1 MAKKKCGAE
10 DTIATVGRGGLTEKT
25 SEETTVLMSP
35 QPIQDVA
42 NAFLRR
48 ISMNVDGAV
57 LMRLDKLMK
66 LVIYVSFHAL

>member
-10 DTIATVGRGGLTEKT
+10 DTIATVGRGGLTEKM
-25 SEETTVLMSP
+25 SEETTVLMSS

-48 ISMNVDGAV
+48 I
-57 LMRLDKLMK
+57 
-66 LVIYVSFHAL
+66 